1 VLSEELISDSLKE
14 VKLNITLERFK
25 EINKILDYYSG
36 SETDKYISTYFNPG
50 TIKETAY
57 ANYNIFSRFIDKMS
71 RIYQSG
77 VKRTVNDEYSEMTRK
92 KSIAMKQ
99 CEKMTNAVGTIG
111 TIISLDNNNVFK
123 YTNIYKFIPI
133 FNDDVFNPD
142 AIIYQSYLPISDI
155 TNNKNTSW
163 SYVDKDNIVKY
174 DHNGTKI
181 KQYRHNL
188 GVLPVSFTHRNPQID
203 SFFVE
208 GANDIMST
216 NEYINV
222 IMTDMRIGSRYQ
234 LWGQPWA
241 TGLDSEQTIIRMG
254 ADTVLGIPIDGKFDI
269 AKPGGDINAS
279 IELVKFMVELCA
291 QNNHLWITW
300 AEQGGEVPSGIS
312 LMIKDIERHEDY
324 IDDIE
329 LWREYERNI
338 YDIEKTIAIKNNITL
353 PEKIGLDFIEPKYP
367 LSTNDQILWDNH
379 RLQHNIIT
387 ETELTLE
394 YNPDLLNIKT
404 AKSVWSKRKEIND
417 KSNNQFYIQ
426 NTNTKTDKNP
436 VK

>member
-1 VLSEELISDSLKE
+1 
-14 VKLNITLERFK
+14 
-25 EINKILDYYSG
+25 
-36 SETDKYISTYFNPG
+36 
-50 TIKETAY
+50 
-57 ANYNIFSRFIDKMS
+57 
-71 RIYQSG
+71 
-77 VKRTVNDEYSEMTRK
+77 
-92 KSIAMKQ
+92 
-99 CEKMTNAVGTIG
+99 
-111 TIISLDNNNVFK
+111 
-123 YTNIYKFIPI
+123 
-133 FNDDVFNPD
+133 
-142 AIIYQSYLPISDI
+142 
-155 TNNKNTSW
+155 
-163 SYVDKDNIVKY
+163 
-174 DHNGTKI
+174 
-181 KQYRHNL
+181 
-188 GVLPVSFTHRNPQID
+188 
-203 SFFVE
+203 
-208 GANDIMST
+208 
-216 NEYINV
+216 
-222 IMTDMRIGSRYQ
+222 MTDMRIGSRYQ

-417 KSNNQFYIQ
+417 KSNNQLYIQ
-426 NTNTKTDKNP
+426 NTNTKTNK
-436 VK
+436 KSIE